1 MVTSLVVSM
10 VANVTPLRAPNST
23 NKQHWHSNPAIHPCP
38 DFENTNWKCPT
49 TFGNCI
55 LETSFLECNLQGHN
69 AKKNAIFS
77 FHRFSLPFPPCSF
90 FSFWDFASPLKEQ
103 FWLHNVMAISF
114 RLYLMWSLRLQW
126 CHTALST
133 LPSYV
138 HCMLRCGP
146 LRSRAGTPHSTFFAL
161 PFAMCIIFP
170 HLSIQ
175 GCWILCDG
183 PPSSSWSPPGL
194 NCKL

>member
-1 MVTSLVVSM
+1 M
-10 VANVTPLRAPNST
+10 
-23 NKQHWHSNPAIHPCP
+23 SNHIWQLY
-38 DFENTNWKCPT
+38 T
-49 TFGNCI
+49 GNFVPGMQFARSQC
-55 LETSFLECNLQGHN
+55 Q
-69 AKKNAIFS
+69 KKNAIFS